1 MATITKEFTYN
12 VTDDQYSQ
20 TNNNNSTATI
30 TYEGPDKK
38 YIVVDRTTGKV
49 TGRVIEESI
58 WQDGEFNNQPDNDY
72 AVEVD
77 CNVNPLMCSLFPQY
91 GRFDV
96 EAMPTSSEDIPGS
109 ALPYVRNDPM
119 LPDHVYE
126 KEEIVYDFAAE
137 RCQSRLGQN
146 FLLQETKLY
155 IMQIIV

>member
-1 MATITKEFTYN
+1 MATITREFTYN

-77 CNVNPLMCSLFPQY
+77 S
-91 GRFDV
+91 
-96 EAMPTSSEDIPGS
+96 
-109 ALPYVRNDPM
+109 
-119 LPDHVYE
+119 
-126 KEEIVYDFAAE
+126 
-137 RCQSRLGQN
+137 
-146 FLLQETKLY
+146 
-155 IMQIIV
+155 